1 MTLSGPDKSDGAV
14 PLGLGPRGLLPNL
27 YDVVIFILMAGIFV
41 LLAHGA
47 REMGAPLTKL
57 DVAPVTLD
65 PTNLP
70 EYALR
75 TTLRMFAAILV
86 SLLFTFVVGTL
97 AAKSRKAELIIV
109 PALDILQ
116 SVPIL
121 WLSHLHGHFFLAALS
136 RQPARRRMRGHLR
149 DLHQP
154 SLEHVKVA
162 RY

>member
-14 PLGLGPRGLLPNL
+14 PLGLGPRGLLPNI
-27 YDVVIFILMAGIFV
+27 YDVVIFVLMAGAFV

-47 REMGAPLTKL
+47 REMGAPLAKL

-65 PTNLP
+65 PANLP

-86 SLLFTFVVGTL
+86 SLLFTLVVGTL
-97 AAKSRKAELIIV
+97 AAKSRKAELIVV

-121 WLSHLHGHFFLAALS
+121 GFLTFRSSFSYGCFPAAS
-136 RQPARRRMRGHLR
+136 SAPNAR
-149 DLHQP
+149 P
-154 SLEHVKVA
+154 SLRFSPAKPGI
-162 RY
+162 